1 MAVYKC
7 GIIFY
12 ILIPINC
19 GLSLHKGES
28 PTIKEKAPHL
38 RDKFLNRLV
47 IAGIVETFQNKLP
60 PPVCQS
66 AVFHWMLP
74 SKVDIHTPPPLF
86 AQIHKA
92 AKKSQQ
98 DINS

>member
-19 GLSLHKGES
+19 GFSLHKRES

-60 PPVCQS
+60 PPCAS
-66 AVFHWMLP
+66 LP
-74 SKVDIHTPPPLF
+74 FFTGCSP
-86 AQIHKA
+86 AR
-92 AKKSQQ
+92 
-98 DINS
+98 